1 MIHFIA
7 PLGIALVALG
17 GCAQLTQIAPP
28 PDAIADMTTVDE
40 RGSLAIEV
48 AWRAAGAALEAA
60 VDSGRL
66 TGAAAA
72 KADRI
77 DARAERFVGLAR
89 AAYDAGNAA
98 DYMAAIAQAK
108 PLIAELL
115 RLSGHQP

>member
-1 MIHFIA
+1 MHFIA
-7 PLGIALVALG
+7 PLGIALVTLG
-17 GCAQLTQIAPP
+17 ACAPLAHIAPP
-28 PDAIADMTTVDE
+28 PAVIADATTVDE

-77 DARAERFVGLAR
+77 DAQAARFVGLAR
-89 AAYDAGNAA
+89 AAYDTGNAA
-98 DYMAAIAQAK
+98 DYQSALRQAK
-108 PLIAELL
+108 PLIAELR
-115 RLSGHQP
+115 RLSGDQP